1 MDPDVSW
8 TVDQN
13 PQLIMFMRN
22 AVVLGLY
29 LRE

>member
-13 PQLIMFMRN
+13 PQLTIGIRN
-22 AVVLGLY
+22 KEERSLY

>member
-13 PQLIMFMRN
+13 PQLITFMRN

>member
-13 PQLIMFMRN
+13 PQMVNIVNLN
-22 AVVLGLY
+22 GLGLY